1 MSQSN
6 QNQPDPAN
14 QLQTLLDQLNQPK
27 TTEPGQPKDWKER
40 TLRDHLRS
48 FMLKNTL
55 DTAVNA
61 GHQQESLRKVKAAN
75 ARGES
80 IQQARDEM
88 AANSLGANLS
98 RPAVEQDADE
108 MRIQFDSPST
118 TNNINVPPELLGG
131 AKKAGM
137 SFGKKMLAAGLIG
150 AAGVALP
157 GVGALGAYAAI
168 KHLGLLKPASET
180 IIKEESRPREIEV
193 ELLGEDGEWRVI
205 DAIDVTNED

>member
-1 MSQSN
+1 
-6 QNQPDPAN
+6 
-14 QLQTLLDQLNQPK
+14 
-27 TTEPGQPKDWKER
+27 
-40 TLRDHLRS
+40 
-48 FMLKNTL
+48 MLKNTI
-55 DTAVNA
+55 DTTINA
-61 GHQQESLRKVKAAN
+61 GHQKESLRTVKAAN
-75 ARGES
+75 ERGEA
-80 IQQARDEM
+80 IQNARDEM

-118 TNNINVPPELLGG
+118 TNNIEVSPELLGI
-131 AKKAGM
+131 ARRPAM

-168 KHLGLLKPASET
+168 KHLGLLKPEHET